1 MKTKYAVL
9 GTVTLM
15 VASVGLWVGQPHA
28 QTQSPV
34 VTRTSRFQP
43 PAPTDNLL
51 AHALMQRRAQ
61 QQATKQAVSVQLA
74 NKNAATQAH
83 GQGNAKTVPAGQI
96 HGATTSTK
104 NVSSSS
110 QTTASGATSPT
121 AGTTTAAKPATS
133 TPAPS
138 ATRAPAQHAPTPAP
152 TPRAAGPRISFLG
165 ITMPV
170 LQGSMS
176 ATTAPAG
183 NYVETWGGQTRLSV
197 SDGQSTHIIGHN
209 TSNFGAIIQLGVG
222 SAVTVTDVNGQVRT
236 YHVTST
242 ADVNDQGYD
251 VHTGRDEWNHI
262 VSASQG
268 EQIVLQTCLSGTV
281 NRMVWAR

>member
-138 ATRAPAQHAPTPAP
+138 ATRAPASMHRRRLRRRARQDRASAFWVSRCPFFRQHEC
-152 TPRAAGPRISFLG
+152 
-165 ITMPV
+165 
-170 LQGSMS
+170 
-176 ATTAPAG
+176 
-183 NYVETWGGQTRLSV
+183 Y
-197 SDGQSTHIIGHN
+197 H
-209 TSNFGAIIQLGVG
+209 GA
-222 SAVTVTDVNGQVRT
+222 R
-236 YHVTST
+236 
-242 ADVNDQGYD
+242 
-251 VHTGRDEWNHI
+251 R
-262 VSASQG
+262 
-268 EQIVLQTCLSGTV
+268 
-281 NRMVWAR
+281 